1 MSGEFS
7 LLPSESRAVELV
19 FFIAHRD
26 ENINIEKIAH
36 GKSVSAAE
44 IGI

>member
-1 MSGEFS
+1 VENFPFCQASHA
-7 LLPSESRAVELV
+7 LVELV